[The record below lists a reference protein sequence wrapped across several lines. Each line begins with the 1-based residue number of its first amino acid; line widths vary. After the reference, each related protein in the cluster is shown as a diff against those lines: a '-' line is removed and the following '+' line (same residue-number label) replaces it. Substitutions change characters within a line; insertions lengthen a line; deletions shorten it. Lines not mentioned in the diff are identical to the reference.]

1 MTNQFDE
8 GAASQTDEGVPVGA
22 ADARADEERASGE
35 DRPEPDRDDYLEQS
49 AADETTD
56 QGVPV
61 GAADAEQ
68 DRLNASGDEGSST

>member
-1 MTNQFDE
+1 MSNQPDE
-8 GAASQTDEGVPVGA
+8 IPQSQTDQGVPVGA
-22 ADARADEERASGE
+22 ADAEEDRLNASGE
-35 DRPEPDRDDYLEQS
+35 DRPQPDRDDVLEQGT
-49 AADETTD
+49 AEEATD